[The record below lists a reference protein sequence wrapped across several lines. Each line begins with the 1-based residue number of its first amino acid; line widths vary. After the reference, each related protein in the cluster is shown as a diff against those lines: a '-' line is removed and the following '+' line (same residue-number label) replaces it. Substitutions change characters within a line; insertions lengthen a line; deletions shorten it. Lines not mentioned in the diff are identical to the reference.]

1 MKNTYY
7 YIVTLAMLILA
18 FPVKAASEAEFGKL
32 TKAYT
37 LHADGSQEM
46 RVQKELTLFTHAAMN
61 RVYGESFII
70 YNPEFQTL
78 KIHDSYTRQKD
89 GTIVKT
95 PENALLEVLPS
106 AAADALAYNGL
117 KEMVVV
123 HTGLEL
129 GATIYLDYSVVT
141 RPEYVF
147 GMNMGFDW
155 KGFNFTMQWVGSKNV
170 NRMYDIEYRI
180 PYTNAGKRGLLT
192 YFYDGCW
199 TPENQLGAVYPR
211 PSEESESWNSEPSTL
226 WLVDASYLR
235 LKSLS
240 FGYTITGKKFLKKL
254 GLSSLGL
261 NFSGYNLLTFSPLKY
276 LDPESDPNRF
286 GDYPLIKVYSF
297 GLNLNF

>member
-32 TKAYT
+32 SKAYT

-106 AAADALAYNGL
+106 VAADAPAYNGL

-129 GATIYLDYSVVT
+129 GATIIWTTPSLPVRDICPNWMCAS
-141 RPEYVF
+141 RWKSFPQSGNMCF
-147 GMNMGFDW
+147 RCQCPKANLCIMNG
-155 KGFNFTMQWVGSKNV
+155 
-170 NRMYDIEYRI
+170 
-180 PYTNAGKRGLLT
+180 
-192 YFYDGCW
+192 
-199 TPENQLGAVYPR
+199 
-211 PSEESESWNSEPSTL
+211 
-226 WLVDASYLR
+226 
-235 LKSLS
+235 
-240 FGYTITGKKFLKKL
+240 
-254 GLSSLGL
+254 
-261 NFSGYNLLTFSPLKY
+261 
-276 LDPESDPNRF
+276 
-286 GDYPLIKVYSF
+286 
-297 GLNLNF
+297 

>member
-37 LHADGSQEM
+37 LHADGSQEI

-106 AAADALAYNGL
+106 AAADAPAYNGL

-129 GATIYLDYSVVT
+129 GAIHLS
-141 RPEYVF
+141 
-147 GMNMGFDW
+147 
-155 KGFNFTMQWVGSKNV
+155 
-170 NRMYDIEYRI
+170 
-180 PYTNAGKRGLLT
+180 GLLRR
-192 YFYDGCW
+192 YPSGISARIGCVRAGGRAFS
-199 TPENQLGAVYPR
+199 NQGICVFAVSAR
-211 PSEESESWNSEPSTL
+211 KQTSAL
-226 WLVDASYLR
+226 
-235 LKSLS
+235 
-240 FGYTITGKKFLKKL
+240 
-254 GLSSLGL
+254 
-261 NFSGYNLLTFSPLKY
+261 
-276 LDPESDPNRF
+276 
-286 GDYPLIKVYSF
+286 
-297 GLNLNF
+297 

>member
-32 TKAYT
+32 SKAYT

-95 PENALLEVLPS
+95 PENAFVEVLPS
-106 AAADALAYNGL
+106 VAADAPAYNGL

-123 HTGLEL
+123 HTGLDHL
-129 GATIYLDYSVVT
+129 S
-141 RPEYVF
+141 
-147 GMNMGFDW
+147 
-155 KGFNFTMQWVGSKNV
+155 
-170 NRMYDIEYRI
+170 
-180 PYTNAGKRGLLT
+180 GLLRRYPSGISART
-192 YFYDGCW
+192 GCVRAGGRAF
-199 TPENQLGAVYPR
+199 PNQGICVFAVSAR
-211 PSEESESWNSEPSTL
+211 KQTSAL
-226 WLVDASYLR
+226 
-235 LKSLS
+235 
-240 FGYTITGKKFLKKL
+240 
-254 GLSSLGL
+254 
-261 NFSGYNLLTFSPLKY
+261 
-276 LDPESDPNRF
+276 
-286 GDYPLIKVYSF
+286 
-297 GLNLNF
+297 

>member
-32 TKAYT
+32 SKAYT

-106 AAADALAYNGL
+106 VAADAPAYNGL

-123 HTGLEL
+123 HTG
-129 GATIYLDYSVVT
+129 I
-141 RPEYVF
+141 
-147 GMNMGFDW
+147 
-155 KGFNFTMQWVGSKNV
+155 GS
-170 NRMYDIEYRI
+170 YHLS
-180 PYTNAGKRGLLT
+180 GLLRRYPSGISART
-192 YFYDGCW
+192 GCVRAGGRAF
-199 TPENQLGAVYPR
+199 PNQGICVFAVSAR
-211 PSEESESWNSEPSTL
+211 KQTSAL
-226 WLVDASYLR
+226 
-235 LKSLS
+235 
-240 FGYTITGKKFLKKL
+240 
-254 GLSSLGL
+254 
-261 NFSGYNLLTFSPLKY
+261 
-276 LDPESDPNRF
+276 
-286 GDYPLIKVYSF
+286 
-297 GLNLNF
+297 

>member
-32 TKAYT
+32 SKAYT

-95 PENALLEVLPS
+95 PENAFVEVLPS
-106 AAADALAYNGL
+106 VAADAPAYNGL

-123 HTGLEL
+123 HTGLNWEL
-129 GATIYLDYSVVT
+129 PFIWTTPSLPVRDICPNWMCEQVEELSQSGNMCFRCQCPKANLCI
-141 RPEYVF
+141 
-147 GMNMGFDW
+147 MNG
-155 KGFNFTMQWVGSKNV
+155 
-170 NRMYDIEYRI
+170 
-180 PYTNAGKRGLLT
+180 
-192 YFYDGCW
+192 
-199 TPENQLGAVYPR
+199 
-211 PSEESESWNSEPSTL
+211 
-226 WLVDASYLR
+226 
-235 LKSLS
+235 
-240 FGYTITGKKFLKKL
+240 
-254 GLSSLGL
+254 
-261 NFSGYNLLTFSPLKY
+261 
-276 LDPESDPNRF
+276 
-286 GDYPLIKVYSF
+286 
-297 GLNLNF
+297 

>member
-106 AAADALAYNGL
+106 AAAG
-117 KEMVVV
+117 
-123 HTGLEL
+123 
-129 GATIYLDYSVVT
+129 I
-141 RPEYVF
+141 
-147 GMNMGFDW
+147 
-155 KGFNFTMQWVGSKNV
+155 GS
-170 NRMYDIEYRI
+170 YHLS
-180 PYTNAGKRGLLT
+180 GLLRRYPSGISART
-192 YFYDGCW
+192 GCVRAGGRAF
-199 TPENQLGAVYPR
+199 PNQGICVFAVSAR
-211 PSEESESWNSEPSTL
+211 KQTSAL
-226 WLVDASYLR
+226 
-235 LKSLS
+235 
-240 FGYTITGKKFLKKL
+240 
-254 GLSSLGL
+254 
-261 NFSGYNLLTFSPLKY
+261 
-276 LDPESDPNRF
+276 
-286 GDYPLIKVYSF
+286 
-297 GLNLNF
+297 